1 MNRLSAIVVTL
12 ALLAAASACGRYG
25 PPRRMPQ
32 PAPSPTTNGAQ
43 QSQAESPLEVL
54 S

>member
-25 PPRRMPQ
+25 PPRRMSN
-32 PAPSPTTNGAQ
+32 PATNPATSGAQ
-43 QSQAESPLEVL
+43 HSEAESPLEVV